1 MGTVSKGIVIVLAV
15 GLLALIVMDTRIC
28 LEADTV
34 GGDIGSS
41 AGRLSSCVVTHLDQQ
56 QQQVRQ
62 QLAERFGPTPAP
74 AAE

>member
-15 GLLALIVMDTRIC
+15 ALLAVIFMVTRIC

-34 GGDIGSS
+34 GGDIGPS
-41 AGRLSSCVVTHLDQQ
+41 AGRLSSCIIAHLDNQ

-62 QLAERFGPTPAP
+62 QIGQRFGPTPAP
-74 AAE
+74 ATE